1 MISRTVCRR
10 THIERHASLRG
21 HTIAHSSLKG
31 HIETLKRRQDPV
43 VVMGSE
49 RVVNS
54 PDSAAITRRITNA
67 WRLEAG
73 SWRLLV
79 RHANITP

>member
-1 MISRTVCRR
+1 
-10 THIERHASLRG
+10 
-21 HTIAHSSLKG
+21 
-31 HIETLKRRQDPV
+31 
-43 VVMGSE
+43 MGSE